1 MYDIVVFGTGKCCL
15 EFNRYIDECKINIIC
30 YVDNNEEKQGLLF
43 RNKNIISP
51 YGLLKEIK
59 YDFIVI
65 ASQFDDEI
73 LYQLRKMDINEEK
86 IISFYKFIKKL
97 NVLRI
102 CTSDYCLLNENINK
116 SLISNKIQA
125 IATGLSYGRYGIYC
139 DDLKIKTINLAMDT
153 QDIYYDY
160 FLVQKVIK
168 NTASV
173 IKYCFVGVS
182 YFSFHFDLSKSSSKH
197 RCVLIYEKLFE
208 DNHNY
213 DRKKDEYL
221 NEIHYF
227 INKFLR
233 DSFICEY
240 IENIKCDNKNNEM
253 WHNDFSEMNIEDKI
267 ASGKRVATIESNKN
281 YYETVSENIDIIKKY
296 FNLLKDN
303 NIKPIVIVFPVTK
316 YYYEFFDTRL
326 KNEFYNIINS
336 LKNEYNLLI
345 YDYFNSKIFC
355 DRDFMDQSHLNI
367 RGAKKMT
374 GILNNLITNM

>member
-15 EFNRYIDECKINIIC
+15 EFNKYIDECKINILC
-30 YVDNNEEKQGLLF
+30 YVDNNEAKQGLLF
-43 RNKNIISP
+43 KNKNIISP
-51 YGLLKEIK
+51 YELLKEIK

-73 LYQLRKMDINEEK
+73 LYQLRKMNINEEK

-97 NVLRI
+97 NLVRS
-102 CTSDYCLLNENINK
+102 CTNDYRLLNENINK
-116 SLISNKIQA
+116 LLKSNKIKA

-139 DDLKIKTINLAMDT
+139 DNLKIKTINLAMDT

-160 FLVQKVIK
+160 AIAEKVIN
-168 NTASV
+168 NTTSG
-173 IKYCFVGVS
+173 IKYCFVGLS
-182 YFSFHFDLSKSSSKH
+182 YFSFHFDLSKSSCKH
-197 RCVLIYEKLFE
+197 RCALIYEKLFG

-221 NEIHYF
+221 NKIYYF

-240 IENIKCDNKNNEM
+240 IKNIRRDNNEL
-253 WHNDFSEMNIEDKI
+253 WNNDFSEMELEDKI

-281 YYETVSENIDIIKKY
+281 YYKTVIENVDIIKKY
-296 FNLLKDN
+296 FNLLRDN
-303 NIKPIVIVFPVTK
+303 NIKPIVIVYPVTK
-316 YYYEFFDTRL
+316 YYYDFFDMRL
-326 KNEFYNIINS
+326 KNEFYTIINN
-336 LKNEYNLLI
+336 LKNEYNFLI
-345 YDYFNSKIFC
+345 YDYFNSEIFC
-355 DRDFMDQSHLNI
+355 DSDFMDQSHLNI

-374 GILNNLITNM
+374 GILNSLVTEM